1 MAPSGDFIVLEAK
14 ELVKH
19 FTAEG
24 LPKNPDQL
32 QVLKPAKKPLN
43 AMDENDLKKKQNWHD
58 QLLTE
63 FHDVYYNKSEN
74 SEKMDM
80 TSAKIQQI
88 YIGSRETAST
98 CHGLNSEQT
107 VVQTLNTSSSSSNLT
122 KMEAL
127 QKRMTGSKPKVVEAK
142 SNLRRTPRKTKPTK
156 VESQIRQQ
164 QQPAK
169 VMAEREDPHAI
180 FRYNN
185 FFTFLH

>member
-1 MAPSGDFIVLEAK
+1 
-14 ELVKH
+14 
-19 FTAEG
+19 
-24 LPKNPDQL
+24 
-32 QVLKPAKKPLN
+32 
-43 AMDENDLKKKQNWHD
+43 
-58 QLLTE
+58 
-63 FHDVYYNKSEN
+63 
-74 SEKMDM
+74 M

-164 QQPAK
+164 QQQQPPAK
-169 VMAEREDPHAI
+169 VEDSHAI
-180 FRYNN
+180 FRKKLRGAVYDA
-185 FFTFLH
+185 L